1 MASMG
6 NNRANAISE
15 NEPNYEADCERYC
28 EVQHNENL
36 TPDLEDSFLAGTP
49 TMRLKD
55 YPSNM

>member
-1 MASMG
+1 MG